1 MIDAKPLTNELHALY
16 KGLSGLFEKLTIRG
30 HVLSPLGRNSEF
42 VEYSLDWACLN
53 TIRAVNAVI
62 WVDIILFSFFIRMN
76 TIYRTDLEAGSVFY
90 THTGLCDNEC
100 HGHILPESTYSLGD
114 IVNSTTYFVK

>member
-53 TIRAVNAVI
+53 TICAVNAVI
-62 WVDIILFSFFIRMN
+62 WVDIILFSFFVRVN
-76 TIYRTDLEAGSVFY
+76 AIYGAHFKAGSIFY
-90 THTGLCDNEC
+90 THTGLRDNEC
-100 HGHILPESTYSLGD
+100 HCHNLPTSTYSPSV
-114 IVNSTTYFVK
+114 IVDWATYFVK

>member
-1 MIDAKPLTNELHALY
+1 MHALC

-42 VEYSLDWACLN
+42 VEYGLDRACLN

-62 WVDIILFSFFIRMN
+62 WVDIILFSFFVRVN
-76 TIYRTDLEAGSVFY
+76 AVYGAHLKAGSIFY
-90 THTGLCDNEC
+90 THTGLGDNEC
-100 HGHILPESTYSLGD
+100 HCHILPTSTYSPSN
-114 IVNSTTYFVK
+114 IVDSATYFVK